1 MTSRKNMDRTRLD
14 NMDSTTLLDGR
25 DGHVG
30 ERAKIGILVAS
41 YRAHSK
47 EYEDEGGP
55 AILGFLKE
63 AIQSPI
69 EVHYRCIPDQQE
81 IIEETLVEL
90 ADSAGCHVVVT
101 TGGTGPAIRDVT
113 PEATKNVCE
122 RMMPGFGEQM
132 RAISLAFT
140 PTAILSRQTAGIR
153 GSCLIFNL
161 PGRPKAIRETIDE
174 IWKAVPYC
182 VDLIQGP
189 YMDMNDEIC
198 NAFRPKAARRR

>member
-1 MTSRKNMDRTRLD
+1 MISRKSMEQTRLD
-14 NMDSTTLLDGR
+14 NMDSTTSLDGHN
-25 DGHVG
+25 GHVG
-30 ERAKIGILVAS
+30 ELAKIGILVAS
-41 YRAHSK
+41 DRAHSK

-63 AIQSPI
+63 AVASPI
-69 EVHYRCIPDQQE
+69 EVHYRCIPDQQD
-81 IIEETLVEL
+81 IIEKTLIEL
-90 ADSAGCHVVVT
+90 ADATGCHVVVT

-132 RAISLAFT
+132 RTISVAFT
-140 PTAILSRQTAGIR
+140 PTAILYRQTAGIR
-153 GSCLIFNL
+153 GTCLVFNL

-189 YMDMNDEIC
+189 YIDMNDEIC
-198 NAFRPKAARRR
+198 NAFRPKSARRR

>member
-1 MTSRKNMDRTRLD
+1 MN
-14 NMDSTTLLDGR
+14 STTSLDGHT
-25 DGHVG
+25 GHVG

-41 YRAHSK
+41 DRAHSK

-55 AILGFLKE
+55 AILGFLGE
-63 AIQSPI
+63 AIASPV
-69 EVHYRCIPDQQE
+69 EVHYKCIPDQQD
-81 IIEETLVEL
+81 IIEETLIEL
-90 ADSAGCHVVVT
+90 VDQVGCHVVVT
-101 TGGTGPAIRDVT
+101 TGGTGPAVRDVT
-113 PEATKNVCE
+113 PEATENVCE

-132 RAISLAFT
+132 RSISLAFT

-189 YMDMNDEIC
+189 YIDMDDEIC
-198 NAFRPKAARRR
+198 NAFRPKKARRR

>member
-1 MTSRKNMDRTRLD
+1 MISKRSMDQTRLD
-14 NMDSTTLLDGR
+14 NMDSTTSLDGIN
-25 DGHVG
+25 GNVG
-30 ERAKIGILVAS
+30 ERATIGILVAS
-41 YRAHSK
+41 DRAHSK

-63 AIQSPI
+63 AIASPI
-69 EVHYRCIPDQQE
+69 EVHYRCIPDLQE
-81 IIEETLVEL
+81 MIEKALIDLV
-90 ADSAGCHVVVT
+90 DTNGCNVVVT
-101 TGGTGPAIRDVT
+101 TGGTGPAVRDVT
-113 PEATKNVCE
+113 PEATENVCE

-132 RAISLAFT
+132 RSISLAFT

-189 YMDMNDEIC
+189 YIDMKDEIC
-198 NAFRPKAARRR
+198 NAFRPKSARRR

>member
-1 MTSRKNMDRTRLD
+1 MTSRKSMEQTRLD
-14 NMDSTTLLDGR
+14 NMDSTSSLDGR
-25 DGHVG
+25 NGHVG
-30 ERAKIGILVAS
+30 ELAKIGILVAS
-41 YRAHSK
+41 DRAHSK

-189 YMDMNDEIC
+189 YIDMDDEIC
-198 NAFRPKAARRR
+198 NAFRPKTARRR

>member
-1 MTSRKNMDRTRLD
+1 MTSRKSMDQIRLD
-14 NMDSTTLLDGR
+14 DMDSTTSLDGHN
-25 DGHVG
+25 GHVG
-30 ERAKIGILVAS
+30 ERAKIGIVVAS
-41 YRAHSK
+41 DRAHSK

-63 AIQSPI
+63 AVASPV
-69 EVHYRCIPDQQE
+69 EVHYRCIPDQQDL
-81 IIEETLVEL
+81 IEETLIEL
-90 ADSAGCHVVVT
+90 ADVAGCHVIVT
-101 TGGTGPAIRDVT
+101 TGGTGPALRDVT
-113 PEATKNVCE
+113 PEATEKVCE

-189 YMDMNDEIC
+189 YIDMVDEIC
-198 NAFRPKAARRR
+198 NAFRPKTARRR